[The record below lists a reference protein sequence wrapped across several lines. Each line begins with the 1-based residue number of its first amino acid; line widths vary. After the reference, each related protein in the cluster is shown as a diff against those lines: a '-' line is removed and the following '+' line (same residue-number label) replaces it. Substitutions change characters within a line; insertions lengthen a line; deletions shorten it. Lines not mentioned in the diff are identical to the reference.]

1 MSDMQDPFFQFTP
14 ESNLDFKT
22 LTDPVG
28 DASTSGETAPDGSK
42 TSGEISPGTINPET
56 AQAYEDAKEAIE
68 EGKEATP
75 GTLAERIQAIEKQYN
90 ESTNVPIYGKQL
102 QKRLL
107 TLASTLNNKGHC
119 RQAAMICKT
128 LEQA

>member
-14 ESNLDFKT
+14 ESHLDFKT

-28 DASTSGETAPDGSK
+28 ENTSNDVAPDGSK
-42 TSGEISPGTINPET
+42 TSGEAAPSTINPEV
-56 AQAYEDAKEAIE
+56 AQAYEEAKDAIE
-68 EGKEATP
+68 EGKEVTP
-75 GTLAERIQAIEKQYN
+75 GTLAERIKAVEQQYN
-90 ESTNVPIYGKQL
+90 ESMNVPIYGKQL

-107 TLASTLNNKGHC
+107 TLASTLNNKGYC